1 MIKKIIQYLKTIEF
15 LHTKSEK
22 KNKKK
27 ILYETLFLKCINL

>member
-1 MIKKIIQYLKTIEF
+1 MVKKIIQYLKTIEF

-27 ILYETLFLKCINL
+27 NTL

>member
-1 MIKKIIQYLKTIEF
+1 MVKKIIQYLKTIEF

-27 ILYETLFLKCINL
+27 YSMRRYF